1 MSKIYLDLK
10 ILIKYTF
17 SKHFFSSKT
26 IWNIFVRFFNFY
38 YPYKIKGFYQYLNLG
53 ESNAMLQR
61 YLNNYEIQFYNLLD
75 KILKDD
81 FVFIDIGSN
90 KGDFSL
96 YVNYKL
102 KNKCKIFCIEPIIDN
117 IYYIDKS
124 IKKNK
129 FENIYIFNCC
139 LGSTNDT
146 TTIFN
151 GIKSGTSSI
160 NKNFPLI
167 SNEKSNTIKFK
178 LDFLIENFDKFKK
191 IDLIKIDVEGSE
203 LNVIEGSLNTIRKYK
218 PLIVIDLHHNLTNE
232 KKDSIE
238 ILNILSQLNYKIMD
252 LKQTKIVNS
261 KNISEFDSILAF
273 RQL

>member
-1 MSKIYLDLK
+1 MSKIYLNLK

-26 IWNIFVRFFNFY
+26 IWNIFVRFFNFH
-38 YPYKIKGFYQYLNLG
+38 YPYKVKGFYQYLNLG
-53 ESNAMLQR
+53 ESNAMFQR

-75 KILKDD
+75 KILKKD

-117 IYYIDKS
+117 IFYIDKS

-129 FENIYIFNCC
+129 FEDIYIFNCC
-139 LGSTNDT
+139 VGSANDT

-151 GIKSGTSSI
+151 GIKSGTSSL
-160 NKNFPLI
+160 KDNFPLI
-167 SNEKSNTIKFK
+167 SNNRSNTIKVK
-178 LDFLIENFDKFKK
+178 LDSLIENFEKFEK
-191 IDLIKIDVEGSE
+191 IDLIKIDVESAE
-203 LNVIEGSLNTIRKYK
+203 LDVIKGSLNSIKKYR
-218 PLIVIDLHHNLTNE
+218 PFIAIDLHHNLTNE
-232 KKDSIE
+232 KKDSVE
-238 ILNILSQLNYKIMD
+238 ILNILLNFNYKIMN
-252 LKQTKIVNS
+252 LKQTKVVNS

-273 RQL
+273 R